1 MVTNLL
7 RAYAFAV
14 IYIFLIWIY
23 VIIFQILVYGFS
35 KS

>member
-7 RAYAFAV
+7 RVYAFAV
-14 IYIFLIWIY
+14 IYRYLIWIY
-23 VIIFQILVYGFS
+23 VIIFQILVYRFS